1 MDKTDF
7 KSKVFIPWSDYQFL
21 GDMDSGGFQVVD
33 DDTLKPFVCE
43 KEPVFETWNKWMA
56 TRYMYHHTITKMD
69 NSQ

>member
-7 KSKVFIPWSDYQFL
+7 KSKVFIPWSDYQLL

-43 KEPVFETWNKWMA
+43 KEPVFEIWN
-56 TRYMYHHTITKMD
+56 
-69 NSQ
+69 